1 MILSAMIFAAVT
13 TVVGFIVGFLLGQAR
28 SRMNYEAELRKAQ
41 QERALFESQLA
52 ELRAS
57 LSPKAGE
64 QPSGA
69 ASASRAA
76 E

>member
-28 SRMNYEAELRKAQ
+28 SRMNYEAGLRKAE
-41 QERALFESQLA
+41 QERASLESQLA
-52 ELRAS
+52 ELRAAQ
-57 LSPKAGE
+57 SPKAEE

-69 ASASRAA
+69 GSANPAA